1 MKLKIPELKFQLI
14 SFVFRY
20 LINLFPIYR
29 RFILLVLD
37 LISIIISTV
46 LSLYFNNSSF
56 NKVSLESYLAFI
68 IITSALLIIIYL
80 NSSQYKS
87 ITKYINSTYI
97 YKIFKNNIILFIML
111 FLLSLI
117 VNIKIP
123 SVKELILIIIFN
135 IILTGISRFL
145 LRDTI
150 LWFQSIKNTK
160 IPKVLIYGAGS
171 AGVQLAASL
180 KLSNSHFLVGFL
192 DDSPIL
198 WGRSVSNVPIYSPN
212 EINKIK
218 KNFDQVLLAI
228 PSLKRNRRQ
237 EIISFLKSEGVK
249 VFQIPSFEELIR
261 GKSVI
266 NDLKPILTEDLLGR
280 NSVIPN
286 EELLRASVKDK
297 VVCVTGA
304 GGSIGGELCNQ
315 IISQNPKKLILIE
328 MSEPSL
334 YKIDES
340 LKRINKNS
348 IEIIPI
354 LGNCI
359 NLPKINKYFE
369 KYKIDTVFHAA
380 AYKHVAL
387 VERNP
392 LEGVSNNII
401 STLNICKSAMKNN
414 IEKLVF
420 ISTDKA
426 VRPTNVM
433 GASKRLCE
441 LIIKYYSDKIKNNT
455 SCNSI
460 FSIVRFGNVLGS
472 SGSVVPLFSEQISK
486 GGPLTLTDPKI
497 IRYFMTISEAVQLV
511 LQAASLSEGGE
522 IFLLE
527 MGKPMLI
534 KELAER
540 MIRLSGLK
548 IKNNENINGDIEI
561 VTTGLR
567 PGEKLY
573 EELLVGG
580 DVINTRH
587 KKIYISS
594 ESNSEKNDFE
604 LDLRKLTEFLGN
616 NDEGETYKLLKKFV
630 PEWTQSK
637 LIK

>member
-1 MKLKIPELKFQLI
+1 M
-14 SFVFRY
+14 
-20 LINLFPIYR
+20 
-29 RFILLVLD
+29 
-37 LISIIISTV
+37 
-46 LSLYFNNSSF
+46 
-56 NKVSLESYLAFI
+56 
-68 IITSALLIIIYL
+68 
-80 NSSQYKS
+80 
-87 ITKYINSTYI
+87 
-97 YKIFKNNIILFIML
+97 
-111 FLLSLI
+111 
-117 VNIKIP
+117 
-123 SVKELILIIIFN
+123 
-135 IILTGISRFL
+135 
-145 LRDTI
+145 
-150 LWFQSIKNTK
+150 
-160 IPKVLIYGAGS
+160 
-171 AGVQLAASL
+171 
-180 KLSNSHFLVGFL
+180 
-192 DDSPIL
+192 
-198 WGRSVSNVPIYSPN
+198 
-212 EINKIK
+212 
-218 KNFDQVLLAI
+218 
-228 PSLKRNRRQ
+228 
-237 EIISFLKSEGVK
+237 
-249 VFQIPSFEELIR
+249 
-261 GKSVI
+261 
-266 NDLKPILTEDLLGR
+266 GR

-527 MGKPMLI
+527 MG
-534 KELAER
+534 
-540 MIRLSGLK
+540 
-548 IKNNENINGDIEI
+548 N
-561 VTTGLR
+561 
-567 PGEKLY
+567 
-573 EELLVGG
+573 
-580 DVINTRH
+580 
-587 KKIYISS
+587 
-594 ESNSEKNDFE
+594 
-604 LDLRKLTEFLGN
+604 
-616 NDEGETYKLLKKFV
+616 
-630 PEWTQSK
+630 QC
-637 LIK
+637 